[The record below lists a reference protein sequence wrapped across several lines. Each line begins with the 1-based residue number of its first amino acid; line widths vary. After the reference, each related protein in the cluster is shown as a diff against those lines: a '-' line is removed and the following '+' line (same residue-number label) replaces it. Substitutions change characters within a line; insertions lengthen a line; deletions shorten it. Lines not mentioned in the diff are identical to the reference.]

1 MLNAANNAKT
11 TLAQAI
17 DASATSFIVADAS
30 AFPDAPFRIT
40 VDNEIME
47 VGTINKATNTFSDV
61 TRGVED
67 TVATSH
73 DAGASVENRW
83 TAGTYEALVD
93 DIASLSSDLSAV
105 ENDLSDVESNFAAH
119 KAEVATLSQL
129 GHVKHSV
136 FTVTLSAVSW
146 SGSSPPFTQTVAT
159 TGILATDTP
168 IIDVVMS
175 GDFEID
181 QMRQEAWSYIYRAV
195 TAHDSITF
203 YANEVPTVELPVKIG
218 VVR

>member
-73 DAGASVENRW
+73 DVGASVENRW
-83 TAGTYEALVD
+83 TAGTYKAL
-93 DIASLSSDLSAV
+93 ITDL
-105 ENDLSDVESNFAAH
+105 DTLSDELWSAFYTLRDNSLDHFADTNNPH
-119 KAEVATLSQL
+119 NVTKAQL
-129 GHVKHSV
+129 GLGNVDNM
-136 FTVTLSAVSW
+136 SATEIRTATNYSFKVEVVSS
-146 SGSSPPFTQTVAT
+146 SGSVSPDAGRIIFDTSQGKFFGG
-159 TGILATDTP
+159 TGSEW
-168 IIDVVMS
+168 V
-175 GDFEID
+175 
-181 QMRQEAWSYIYRAV
+181 
-195 TAHDSITF
+195 
-203 YANEVPTVELPVKIG
+203 
-218 VVR
+218 